1 MKVIELKKLRKNVG
15 KLISKNSFLST
26 TNDVQAAVFFSG
38 DGSLDNAETDI
49 SVLYQITID
58 THVPH
63 SIPFAQIQYESIFE
77 DEDED
82 EVLFSIASVFRIDTI
97 EQYGNLWVVDLTLIN
112 KEDEEW
118 NILTAHLNK

>member
-1 MKVIELKKLRKNVG
+1 MKITELNKLRENVG

-26 TNDVQAAVFFSG
+26 TNDVQAAIFFSG
-38 DGSLDNAETDI
+38 DGSLDNAETDV

-58 THVPH
+58 TRVSH
-63 SIPFAQIQYESIFE
+63 SIPFAKIQYKSIFK
-77 DEDED
+77 DED
-82 EVLFSIASVFRIDTI
+82 EVLFSITSVFHIDTV
-97 EQYGNLWVVDLTLIN
+97 EQYGNLWVVDLALIN